1 MKPRKGYLAGRKAAP
16 EGWSM
21 AQRKEEGFFPL
32 RRFSLSYAPLHSLGG
47 PNSLAVLFR
56 PPLPYLERWL
66 SPSST
71 RPAGGWAGCRKFLI
85 GGVAKAP
92 GEKSFVGGAP
102 SSGVASTVRQDGGP
116 QVLWDVLRG
125 QARPLLVTGK
135 RAAYSVGGTGRGGGP
150 TATSCRRGA
159 GRRTTIWPR
168 LGVRRRKLC
177 DFRSREGPAVTGG
190 RKAEGTLR
198 GSEISSEGRLER
210 PFLRW
215 GPDRAGSEGRG
226 GNVEGEVLGS
236 PRR

>member
-85 GGVAKAP
+85 GGVAEAP
-92 GEKSFVGGAP
+92 GGKSSVGGAP
-102 SSGVASTVRQDGGP
+102 EFGRSQYRTARWRPPGTLGRPAGASPPSTGHRKESGI
-116 QVLWDVLRG
+116 LC
-125 QARPLLVTGK
+125 
-135 RAAYSVGGTGRGGGP
+135 GRHW
-150 TATSCRRGA
+150 A
-159 GRRTTIWPR
+159 
-168 LGVRRRKLC
+168 
-177 DFRSREGPAVTGG
+177 GG
-190 RKAEGTLR
+190 RAYRHFLPQG
-198 GSEISSEGRLER
+198 GRAPYDNMAASR
-210 PFLRW
+210 CP
-215 GPDRAGSEGRG
+215 
-226 GNVEGEVLGS
+226 
-236 PRR
+236 